1 MKVLEAFGEPVAD
14 GGQEAFVF
22 GILQKMDRAGLEV
35 DFLTAYDWR
44 SDHYR
49 KLSKELGGSAY
60 SLKLPFIPGRSRSN
74 IIRPFRTFLKKHSYD
89 VIHIHSGSISVLT
102 IMAAEADRAGV
113 KKVIVH
119 SHCTGDRDDLKHRI
133 LRYLASLSMRR
144 HVDVYAACSH
154 IAANWKFEPAY
165 ARKAVIIKNG
175 IDKER
180 FSYDAERRKTIRS
193 ELGASEKFIIGHVG
207 RFCYQ
212 KNQAFLI
219 RILEAAVKADP
230 DTILLL
236 VGDGEERHA
245 IELLVKKKGLS
256 RKVIFTGTVENV
268 EDYLQAMDVF
278 VFPSRFE
285 GLGIAAVEA
294 QCAGLPAV
302 LSDSLPREA
311 GLSERAVF
319 LSLEDSPEKWANTAR
334 MIFKPRR
341 NQQTSLIQG
350 AGYDIRVTAAEVR
363 KLYF

>member
-1 MKVLEAFGEPVAD
+1 MK
-14 GGQEAFVF
+14 
-22 GILQKMDRAGLEV
+22 
-35 DFLTAYDWR
+35 
-44 SDHYR
+44 
-49 KLSKELGGSAY
+49 
-60 SLKLPFIPGRSRSN
+60 
-74 IIRPFRTFLKKHSYD
+74 
-89 VIHIHSGSISVLT
+89 
-102 IMAAEADRAGV
+102 
-113 KKVIVH
+113 
-119 SHCTGDRDDLKHRI
+119 
-133 LRYLASLSMRR
+133 
-144 HVDVYAACSH
+144 
-154 IAANWKFEPAY
+154 
-165 ARKAVIIKNG
+165 
-175 IDKER
+175 
-180 FSYDAERRKTIRS
+180 
-193 ELGASEKFIIGHVG
+193 
-207 RFCYQ
+207 
-212 KNQAFLI
+212 
-219 RILEAAVKADP
+219 ILEAAAKTDS

-268 EDYLQAMDVF
+268 EDYLQAMDAF

-334 MIFKPRR
+334 MIFNPQR
-341 NQQTSLIQG
+341 NQQTSLIKD